1 MYPNCS
7 LRTAVVAYR
16 NKTFVSF
23 ASEDIHFYRLMQA
36 WRDNRNIEFDFHNAH
51 DLNTAR
57 DTSQP
62 ETIRKR
68 LRERLANT
76 KQIVLLVGDN
86 TRAVAGRPTRFL
98 YYEVEVIHELDLPV
112 VFANL
117 NGSRK
122 VQISRL
128 PTALAEQ
135 YTMSVSFGPAAIRFA
150 LDDFAATY
158 STDRVTR
165 RGPHGYTPATYFT
178 LSR

>member
-1 MYPNCS
+1 M
-7 LRTAVVAYR
+7 AYR

-36 WRDNRNIEFDFHNAH
+36 WRNNRNIQFDFHNAH

-86 TRAVAGRPTRFL
+86 TRVVAGRPTRFL
-98 YYEVEVIHELDLPV
+98 YYEVEVIRELDLPV

-128 PTALAEQ
+128 PTALAEL

-150 LDDFAATY
+150 LDDFVATY

-165 RGPHGYTPATYFT
+165 RGPHRYTPAAYFT